1 MKIATD
7 TEERIGI
14 APCAKTILSRSM
26 KIFCFSRVG
35 GRLKRTKRFTIKS
48 PRGKKKGEKRK
59 EEMEGKRGKRGCGRI
74 LFVSR
79 GEKRLIYKRVGNSR
93 ENHYLYF
100 SMSVANFPLSENRPN
115 KIRSTERMCPNVSV
129 VVKRSNLFSSKNK

>member
-48 PRGKKKGEKRK
+48 LRGKKKERKERKRWKEKGEKGGVDGYYSYRAVRK
-59 EEMEGKRGKRGCGRI
+59 D
-74 LFVSR
+74 
-79 GEKRLIYKRVGNSR
+79 
-93 ENHYLYF
+93 
-100 SMSVANFPLSENRPN
+100 
-115 KIRSTERMCPNVSV
+115 
-129 VVKRSNLFSSKNK
+129 

>member
-1 MKIATD
+1 
-7 TEERIGI
+7 
-14 APCAKTILSRSM
+14 M

-59 EEMEGKRGKRGCGRI
+59 EEMEGKRRKRGYRRI

-79 GEKRLIYKRVGNSR
+79 GEKRLIYKRVGNSQ

-115 KIRSTERMCPNVSV
+115 KIRSTERMCPV

>member
-59 EEMEGKRGKRGCGRI
+59 EEMEGKRRKRGCRRI

-100 SMSVANFPLSENRPN
+100 SMSVANFPLSENRQN
-115 KIRSTERMCPNVSV
+115 KIRSTERMCPV